1 MKLLPFLAALAAEG
15 RWQLHRCK
23 NYRNEDPKNAHSDPK
38 IIPSAPSRS
47 NFNFSVL
54 QSLSC
59 AQPHALHC
67 FSQTCAVTFS
77 FPRAHNSKWVRQ
89 LKLLIPPLFKFAAL
103 EASSPVQIHSTLPLL
118 PLCIKILTRNKSLN
132 PGDLNWKLHPEVC
145 LTPGY
150 NLSFSQDTSC
160 QSSSKNLLLRGRTS
174 LGQHPN
180 SSRAE
185 GENLLVVPAPHK
197 L

>member
-1 MKLLPFLAALAAEG
+1 MLTVTPKSFPQLLAGQILTSQFCRVSAVPSPVLCTASPRPVLLP
-15 RWQLHRCK
+15 
-23 NYRNEDPKNAHSDPK
+23 
-38 IIPSAPSRS
+38 
-47 NFNFSVL
+47 
-54 QSLSC
+54 SLS
-59 AQPHALHC
+59 PVL
-67 FSQTCAVTFS
+67 TIG
-77 FPRAHNSKWVRQ
+77 KWVRQ
-89 LKLLIPPLFKFAAL
+89 PKLLIPPLFKFAAL
-103 EASSPVQIHSTLPLL
+103 EASSPVQIHSTLPL

-150 NLSFSQDTSC
+150 NLSFSQDISC

-185 GENLLVVPAPHK
+185 GENLLVLPAPHR